1 MLYFEFIYRYI
12 DHVYKTSNG
21 ILKYNLDTI
30 DILKYE
36 KSNNTTT
43 KTKKKMLQRK
53 ISKEND
59 LLIYSQYFSD
69 AGRN

>member
-30 DILKYE
+30 DILKYK

-43 KTKKKMLQRK
+43 KTKKNVAEKNFKR
-53 ISKEND
+53 E
-59 LLIYSQYFSD
+59 
-69 AGRN
+69 